1 VADSFS
7 RRLAAHLMAAVPFAP
22 GQHAFA
28 GSSPPLP
35 EGEVAWLWEVDTGED
50 LKEAASAFR
59 VVPAAL
65 AAEVQSLQ
73 RGLSGALEELGCLRD
88 EVETLRGELAAV
100 RATCGPVDGRP
111 STEAVQEKDATRRPS
126 SNLSVELR
134 DLVASECR
142 AGAKVLAGA
151 VQWRISELEALTKA
165 LCSVSPP
172 LPSAPSLGLLGKE
185 EASALRPVSQTAD
198 TCEGPSAVAEGSSS
212 MGLSPK
218 ARVAGSRYDTSE
230 SIQTPRGSPMSSPP
244 LRPNSESAFFRR
256 GGSPRL
262 SVGANLAVASGVL
275 ESGAA
280 AATSMAQRP
289 QSSLEAPALRA
300 RKGLPPSARWPP
312 PRWEQAP
319 LSSRGW
325 HW

>member
-1 VADSFS
+1 
-7 RRLAAHLMAAVPFAP
+7 MAAAPFAP

-28 GSSPPLP
+28 GSRPPLP
-35 EGEVAWLWEVDTGED
+35 EGEVAWLWEVDTEEM
-50 LKEAASAFR
+50 KETASAVR
-59 VVPAAL
+59 AVPADLVAD
-65 AAEVQSLQ
+65 VQSLQ
-73 RGLSGALEELGCLRD
+73 QGLSRALGELGCLRD

-100 RATCGPVDGRP
+100 RAASVVASGLVGGTPT
-111 STEAVQEKDATRRPS
+111 TEAVQEEEETKRRSNS
-126 SNLSVELR
+126 SLSMELR

-142 AGAKVLAGA
+142 AGTKVLAGA
-151 VQWRISELEALTKA
+151 VQGRISELEALTKA

-172 LPSAPSLGLLGKE
+172 LPSAPSLASLGKE
-185 EASALRPVSQTAD
+185 DASAPRTRSQTAEI
-198 TCEGPSAVAEGSSS
+198 CEGPIAASEGSSP

-218 ARVAGSRYDTSE
+218 ARAPASRYDISDAIP
-230 SIQTPRGSPMSSPP
+230 SPSGTPTSSPSP
-244 LRPNSESAFFRR
+244 RRPNSEMAFFRH

-262 SVGANLAVASGVL
+262 SGGASRTVASGVH
-275 ESGAA
+275 ESCAV
-280 AATSMAQRP
+280 AATSLAQRP

-300 RKGLPPSARWPP
+300 RRGLPPSVRWPP